1 MAPTLSTI
9 VEIAGFAFCIKLL
22 SIFLKMMTRVHAQE
36 ELWEGGKKAICTLCI
51 IYPFSSFLL
60 PLLQSIPTI
69 NYTYKTLS
77 NISANRGKNQ

>member
-1 MAPTLSTI
+1 M
-9 VEIAGFAFCIKLL
+9 G
-22 SIFLKMMTRVHAQE
+22 
-36 ELWEGGKKAICTLCI
+36 GGKKEAICTLCI